1 MCRKFFECN
10 PNRVPI
16 HLLRQV
22 LRAVLM
28 AVRPDPELKRGVA
41 HIRALTFR
49 TGVKSGHFFGA
60 CPPQNRLQRPARTAL
75 QLPPERG
82 NPRKKQVPGITQ

>member
-28 AVRPDPELKRGVA
+28 AVLPDPELKRGVA

-49 TGVKSGHFFGA
+49 TGVKSRFF
-60 CPPQNRLQRPARTAL
+60 
-75 QLPPERG
+75 
-82 NPRKKQVPGITQ
+82 